1 MTDSVSKA
9 ISLQHRM
16 FGSSVNKEKKMKRS
30 RPNMEYH
37 PEIYVE
43 MLRKTTKKAQD
54 DQCPG

>member
-1 MTDSVSKA
+1 
-9 ISLQHRM
+9 M